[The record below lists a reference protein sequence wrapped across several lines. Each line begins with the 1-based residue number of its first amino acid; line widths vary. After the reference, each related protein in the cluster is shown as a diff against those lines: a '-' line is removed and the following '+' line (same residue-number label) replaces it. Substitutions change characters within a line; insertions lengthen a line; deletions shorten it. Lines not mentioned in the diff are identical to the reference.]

1 MLPSCKRALTALAA
15 LLLLAALAFAAEP
28 VDLIVAAGHVVTMD
42 ASRRVIEDGAVA
54 VRGSR
59 IVGVAS
65 RAEIAKR
72 FKAKSR
78 IDEPKA
84 ILIPGLINTHTHA
97 PMVLLRGIA
106 DDLRLQDWLEKFI
119 FPAEAK
125 NVSPDFVRWGTRL
138 ACAEMMLSG
147 TTTYADMYY
156 FEDVIAEATK
166 ECGMRGIL
174 GQTVIGFP
182 VADAKTPDGALQRT
196 ELFLQRFR
204 DDELITPAIAPH
216 AVYTNSDETLK
227 AARALANKYRAPF
240 LIHLS
245 ETRSENEELFSKR
258 KLTPTKLLESLGA
271 LEGRTLVAHGVWVDA
286 EDMRLLKERGVGVAH
301 CPSSNTKLASGI
313 APVLAYLK
321 SDIAI
326 GLGTDGPAGS
336 NNDLN
341 LFEEMDLA
349 AKMQKVTAMD
359 PVALTAQQAF
369 EMATLRGARAVGL
382 EKEIGSLE
390 EGKRADLVIV
400 QADAPHAVPMFNVYS
415 QLVYALKGS
424 DVRHVII
431 NGRVLVRNGRVL
443 SLDMPMVLK
452 KAEEYRKA
460 VAASLKSPASAP
472 AAGR

>member
-1 MLPSCKRALTALAA
+1 ML
-15 LLLLAALAFAAEP
+15 
-28 VDLIVAAGHVVTMD
+28 
-42 ASRRVIEDGAVA
+42 
-54 VRGSR
+54 
-59 IVGVAS
+59 
-65 RAEIAKR
+65 
-72 FKAKSR
+72 
-78 IDEPKA
+78 
-84 ILIPGLINTHTHA
+84 
-97 PMVLLRGIA
+97 
-106 DDLRLQDWLEKFI
+106 
-119 FPAEAK
+119 
-125 NVSPDFVRWGTRL
+125 
-138 ACAEMMLSG
+138 LSG

-182 VADAKTPDGALQRT
+182 VADAKTPSDALKRT

-204 DDELITPAIAPH
+204 NDELIIPAIAPH

-227 AARALANKYRAPF
+227 AARALANQYRAPF

-245 ETRSENEELFSKR
+245 ETKSENEDLFAKR

-271 LEGRTLVAHGVWVDA
+271 LEGRTLAAHGIWVDA
-286 EDMRLLKERGVGVAH
+286 DDMRLLKDRGVGVAH

-321 SDIAI
+321 ADVAI

-341 LFEEMDLA
+341 MFEEMDLA
-349 AKMQKVTAMD
+349 AKMQKVTSMD
-359 PVALTAQQAF
+359 PVALTAEQAF

-390 EGKRADLVIV
+390 TGKRADMVLVR
-400 QADAPHAVPMFNVYS
+400 ADAPHAVPMYNVYS

-424 DVRHVII
+424 DVQHVVV
-431 NGRVLVRNGRVL
+431 NGRIVVRNRRVL
-443 SLDMPMVLK
+443 TLDMPAVLR
-452 KAEEYRKA
+452 KAEEYRRA
-460 VAASLKSPASAP
+460 VAASVAGSA
-472 AAGR
+472 AAPGATR

>member
-1 MLPSCKRALTALAA
+1 MLRISSLFLLALT
-15 LLLLAALAFAAEP
+15 FAIAEP
-28 VDLIVAAGHVVTMD
+28 VDLTVSAGHVVTMD
-42 ASRRVIEDGAVA
+42 ASRRVIAGGAVA

-59 IVGVAS
+59 ILAVGT
-65 RAEIAKR
+65 RAEIDQR
-72 FKAKSR
+72 FEPKSR
-78 IDEPKA
+78 IDQPQS

-97 PMVLLRGIA
+97 PMVLLRGVA

-125 NVSPDFVRWGTRL
+125 NVSAEFVRWGTRL
-138 ACAEMMLSG
+138 ACAEMLLSG

-166 ECGMRGIL
+166 ECGMRGVL

-182 VADAKTPDGALQRT
+182 VADAKAPADALKRA

-204 DDELITPAIAPH
+204 DDELIVPAIAPH

-245 ETRSENEELFSKR
+245 ETKTENEELFSKR
-258 KLTPTKLLESLGA
+258 KLTPTQLLESLGA
-271 LEGRTLVAHGVWVDA
+271 LEGRTLAAHGVWVNA
-286 EDMRLLKERGVGVAH
+286 EDMRVLKSRGVGVAH

-321 SDIAI
+321 ADVAI
-326 GLGTDGPAGS
+326 GLGTDGPSGS

-349 AKMQKVTAMD
+349 AKLQKVTAMD
-359 PVALTAQQAF
+359 PTALSAEQAF
-369 EMATLRGARAVGL
+369 EMATVRGARAVGL
-382 EKEIGSLE
+382 DKEIGSLE
-390 EGKRADLVIV
+390 AGKRADLV
-400 QADAPHAVPMFNVYS
+400 
-415 QLVYALKGS
+415 
-424 DVRHVII
+424 
-431 NGRVLVRNGRVL
+431 LVR
-443 SLDMPMVLK
+443 
-452 KAEEYRKA
+452 A
-460 VAASLKSPASAP
+460 
-472 AAGR
+472 